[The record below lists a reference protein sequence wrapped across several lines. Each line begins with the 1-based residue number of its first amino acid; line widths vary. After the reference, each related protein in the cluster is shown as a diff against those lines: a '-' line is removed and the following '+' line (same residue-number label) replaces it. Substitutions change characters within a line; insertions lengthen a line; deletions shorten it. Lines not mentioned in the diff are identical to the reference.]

1 MGFIPGGIRI
11 GAGLQACRKA
21 LVIGAPSGAELV
33 GDFIPD
39 SGARRIQCRFFDPKF
54 TDHREVMRQAF
65 NYEMHSNARVVRN
78 GKKTRAQSNNSHL
91 FNEPAS
97 GDPRAI
103 ETA

>member
-1 MGFIPGGIRI
+1 
-11 GAGLQACRKA
+11 
-21 LVIGAPSGAELV
+21 
-33 GDFIPD
+33 
-39 SGARRIQCRFFDPKF
+39 
-54 TDHREVMRQAF
+54 MRQAF